1 MKTTKHSFL
10 KALVLMLVCIIPTQV
25 FAISTDPLTDLSNYL
40 TSNINTF
47 YNIIRFLF
55 YALIAFMLIMAAYKF
70 KMDRGG
76 AGYLLAGI
84 GVLVCYGIFEVFF

>member
-1 MKTTKHSFL
+1 MKNKKHLSL
-10 KALVLMLVCIIPTQV
+10 KLALLVLVCILPTQV
-25 FAISTDPLTDLSNYL
+25 FAISPDPLTDLSNYL

-47 YNIIRFLF
+47 YNIIRYLF
-55 YALIAFMLIMAAYKF
+55 YAVIAFMLIMAAYKF

-76 AGYLLAGI
+76 AGFLLSGI